1 MTHYQHQDYD
11 NRDAGQ
17 TAEHTEARIDAL
29 KRQILQLE
37 AENEALRRK
46 AAEVT
51 PAEFWTSPN
60 V

>member
-17 TAEHTEARIDAL
+17 ISEDMEARIDAL
-29 KRQILQLE
+29 KRQIVQLE
-37 AENEALRRK
+37 AENEVLRRK
-46 AAEVT
+46 VVEVT
-51 PAEFWTSPN
+51 PSEFWTSTN